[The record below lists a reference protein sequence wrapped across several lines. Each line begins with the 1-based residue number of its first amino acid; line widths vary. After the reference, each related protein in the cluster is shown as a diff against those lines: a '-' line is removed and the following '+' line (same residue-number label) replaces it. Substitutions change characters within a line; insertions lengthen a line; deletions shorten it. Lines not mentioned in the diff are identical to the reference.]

1 MLSCRQG
8 RSLGERVSIERG
20 KNAER
25 IWELVM
31 RMKPQEATSTSP
43 WTMSRRVTPRSVGQ
57 FLFFAPR
64 SWHYLDFHLYVLLVA
79 FILQRGK
86 AIFNIFIASTC
97 FLLEGKVIRM
107 HLHPKP
113 GFSGGS
119 DGKESACNE
128 GDPSSILG
136 LGRSSGERNGY
147 PLQYSCLGNSMIR
160 GGWRAMAHG
169 VAESDMA
176 KRLTLSPFHLFGEY
190 F

>member
-119 DGKESACNE
+119 DGKESACNA

-147 PLQYSCLGNSMIR
+147 PLQYSCPGNSMVR
-160 GGWRAMAHG
+160 GAWRAMAHG

-176 KRLTLSPFHLFGEY
+176 KRLTLSPFW
-190 F
+190 